1 MDNYEFCAQWI
12 LEHAHSGA
20 YVLDYGCGAGQI
32 VKRLRNAGVAA
43 FGCDVFYEGGDY
55 SKQMD
60 NELFGGGV
68 IRRMGAN
75 RIPFE
80 TESFDFV
87 VNNQVME
94 HVPDLDGVLNEILRV
109 LKPGGTV
116 LSLFPDRG
124 VWREGH
130 CGVPF
135 LHWFSKGGKRVRV
148 YYATLLRSIG
158 FGYFKGEK
166 SIIQWS
172 RDFCAWLDQ
181 WTYYRA
187 RQDID
192 AAFKM
197 RFVDI
202 RHIEDLWLRRRLSSK
217 RPAITL
223 IPRWVQRV
231 VVTKL
236 AGLVFVASKAG

>member
-20 YVLDYGCGAGQI
+20 HVLDYGCGAGQI
-32 VKRLRNAGVAA
+32 VTRLRNAGVAA

-55 SKQMD
+55 SKQMGG
-60 NELFGGGV
+60 ELFDGGV
-68 IRRMGAN
+68 IRRMDAN

-94 HVPDLDGVLNEILRV
+94 HVPDLDGVLNEIWRV
-109 LKPGGTV
+109 LKPGGMV

-130 CGVPF
+130 CGIPF
-135 LHWFSKGGKRVRV
+135 LHWFPKGGNRVRI
-148 YYATLLRSIG
+148 YYAALLRSVG

-166 SIIQWS
+166 ASCSGAVISAHGSTSGHTIEPAGILTLLS
-172 RDFCAWLDQ
+172 RNALGMFAISKICGCGDGFPPGG
-181 WTYYRA
+181 
-187 RQDID
+187 RQLLLVPDG
-192 AAFKM
+192 
-197 RFVDI
+197 
-202 RHIEDLWLRRRLSSK
+202 RRGSL
-217 RPAITL
+217 
-223 IPRWVQRV
+223 
-231 VVTKL
+231 
-236 AGLVFVASKAG
+236 

>member
-1 MDNYEFCAQWI
+1 MLI
-12 LEHAHSGA
+12 LELTFWITGA
-20 YVLDYGCGAGQI
+20 APGRLLRVCGVQ
-32 VKRLRNAGVAA
+32 VWLLLGVT
-43 FGCDVFYEGGDY
+43 CSTRGGDY

-68 IRRMGAN
+68 IRRMDAN

-94 HVPDLDGVLNEILRV
+94 HVPDLGGVLNEILRV

-148 YYATLLRSIG
+148 YYAALFRSIG

-187 RQDID
+187 RRDID

-197 RFVDI
+197 RFVDV
-202 RHIEDLWLRRRLSSK
+202 RHIEDLWLRRRFFSRGGL
-217 RPAITL
+217 AITFV
-223 IPRWVQRV
+223 PRWAQRV

-236 AGLVFVASKAG
+236 ASLVFVARKVS